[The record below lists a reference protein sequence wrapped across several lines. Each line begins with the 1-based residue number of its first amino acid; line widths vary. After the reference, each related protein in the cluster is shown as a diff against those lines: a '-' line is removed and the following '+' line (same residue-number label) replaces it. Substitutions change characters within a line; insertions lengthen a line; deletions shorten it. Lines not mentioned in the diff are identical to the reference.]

1 MFEQSLVV
9 VASFFAGG
17 IDAIVGGGGLI
28 LVPALFVAFP
38 REAPATLLG
47 TNKLAAIAG
56 TTVSAARLLP
66 RVVVEWRTLL
76 PATALAFAGSLA
88 GAWTLTLIDPSAL
101 RKALPVVLLA
111 LLIYTLAKKHFGE
124 QNDPPTSAAVRMGI
138 VSAVGVTIGFYDGLF
153 GPGTGSLMIFL
164 LVRFLR
170 VDFLTASAVS
180 KVLNV
185 ATNAAALLLLS
196 ARGAVWWQL
205 GLWLALANIAGG
217 LVGSYL
223 ALRLGSGLVKKVFI
237 AVVAV
242 LIVKTGVSAFA

>member
-1 MFEQSLVV
+1 MFEQALVV
-9 VASFFAGG
+9 VASFVAGG
-17 IDAIVGGGGLI
+17 IDAIAGGGGLI
-28 LVPALFVAFP
+28 LVPALFIAFP
-38 REAPATLLG
+38 RETPATLLG

-66 RVVVEWRTLL
+66 RVAIEWRTLL

-88 GAWTLTLIDPSAL
+88 GAWTLTQIDPGAL

-111 LLIYTLAKKHFGE
+111 LLVYTLAKKQFGE
-124 QNDPPTSAAVRMGI
+124 HSDPPDSAAVRMAI
-138 VSAVGVTIGFYDGLF
+138 ISAVGVTVGFYDGLF

-196 ARGAVWWQL
+196 ARGAVWWQV
-205 GLWLALANIAGG
+205 GLWLAVANIAGG
-217 LVGSYL
+217 LVGTHL
-223 ALRLGSGLVKKVFI
+223 ALRFGAGLVKKVFI
-237 AVVAV
+237 AVVAL
-242 LIVKTGVSAFA
+242 LIMKTGVSAFS